1 VSGVVVRVCAC
12 TTLGRTTTA
21 AAEKTV
27 VTIFVKS
34 DRRLVV
40 PVLVVEV
47 ERGRINCSFVGAA
60 SSAVV
65 IEGSEKFFTDYCDA
79 LFKAC

>member
-1 VSGVVVRVCAC
+1 VSGVVVRVCAW
-12 TTLGRTTTA
+12 TTDGRITTA
-21 AAEKTV
+21 APVITV
-27 VTIFVKS
+27 PSTVAKR

-40 PVLVVEV
+40 PVLVDG
-47 ERGRINCSFVGAA
+47 ERGCINCSLVSAA

-79 LFKAC
+79 LLRAC